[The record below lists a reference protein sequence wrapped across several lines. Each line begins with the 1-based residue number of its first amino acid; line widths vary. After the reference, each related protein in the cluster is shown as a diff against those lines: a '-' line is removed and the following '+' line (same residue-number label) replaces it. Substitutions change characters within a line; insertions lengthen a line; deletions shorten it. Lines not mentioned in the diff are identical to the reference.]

1 MGVFLSRPRA
11 LLFGTLVALA
21 AFAVLPTAA
30 HPEEVIHLAPEDKAA
45 WSPGKL
51 FSWLRPGHNFGERR
65 IQVET
70 TPPGAMLDLFYVRA
84 NFQKAYEQAQAPV
97 TIVLPRRVEAT
108 DRDSV
113 TIRAFLDGYRQK
125 EVNVR
130 VHDSRDHVLL
140 ELEPLPNTLGALS
153 LVGFGGRTALSFLT
167 EVPAEVRIQN
177 ARSGFRVILNETAL
191 GPGLGDAL
199 AGLRGPG
206 IAGIEAQQVGNDL
219 LVSVELAEPQGEP
232 PVLRQRIGH
241 DPVRDLHVFTVDLLP
256 ADGGAAAVEA
266 ARAAL
271 ERLRP
276 EDVTGCALAFE
287 DALRA
292 QLDPSGL
299 ARALA
304 PRGAFTDPYYR
315 AAMRRLGEL
324 SPAGVVAMAD
334 GSRYRTAIPL
344 ELSAAV
350 SDAAAARGYL
360 ALLRAWV
367 RELEPPDARDFALR
381 SLIAPEMPPEDFARA
396 LARAREAEARCRSG
410 SL

>member
-1 MGVFLSRPRA
+1 MSGSRASILGIA
-11 LLFGTLVALA
+11 L
-21 AFAVLPTAA
+21 AFAVAA
-30 HPEEVIHLAPEDKAA
+30 AVAASPRAGAEEVIHLAPEDKAA

-65 IQVET
+65 IRVET

-97 TIVLPRRVEAT
+97 TVVLPKRVEAT
-108 DRDSV
+108 GRDSV
-113 TIRAFLDGYRQK
+113 TIRAFLEGYRQK

-130 VHDSRDHVLL
+130 VHDDRDHVLL
-140 ELEPLPNTLGALS
+140 ELEPLPNTLRSVS
-153 LVGFGGRTALSFLT
+153 LVGFGGRTALSLLT
-167 EVPAEVRIQN
+167 EVPAEVRIQK

-191 GPGLGDAL
+191 GPGVAEVLQ
-199 AGLRGPG
+199 GLRGPG
-206 IAGIEAQQVGNDL
+206 IAGVEAHQVGNDL
-219 LVSVELAEPQGEP
+219 LVSVDLVDPEGEP
-232 PVLRQRIGH
+232 PVLRQRIGR
-241 DPVRDLHVFTVDLLP
+241 DPVRDLDVFTVDMLP
-256 ADGGAAAVEA
+256 ADGGAASVEA

-271 ERLRP
+271 QRIRP

-292 QLDPSGL
+292 ELDPSEL
-299 ARALA
+299 SRALV

-324 SPAGVVAMAD
+324 SPAGVVAMA
-334 GSRYRTAIPL
+334 GGARYHTAVPL
-344 ELSAAV
+344 ELSAAL

-360 ALLRAWV
+360 AILRAWV
-367 RELEPPDARDFALR
+367 RELEPPEARDFALR
-381 SLIAPEMPPEDFARA
+381 SLIAPEMPPEDFTRA

-410 SL
+410 SP

>member
-1 MGVFLSRPRA
+1 MSRSRA
-11 LLFGTLVALA
+11 LLLGIALA
-21 AFAVLPTAA
+21 LGAA
-30 HPEEVIHLAPEDKAA
+30 GGAPGLAGAEDVVHLAPEDKAA

-65 IQVET
+65 IRVET

-84 NFQKAYEQAQAPV
+84 NFQKAYEQARAPV
-97 TIVLPRRVEAT
+97 TIVLPKRVEAT

-113 TIRAFLDGYRQK
+113 TIRAFLEGYRQK
-125 EVNVR
+125 EANVR

-140 ELEPLPNTLGALS
+140 ELEPLPNTLVSVS
-153 LVGFGGRTALSFLT
+153 LVGFGGRSALGFLT
-167 EVPAEVRIQN
+167 EVPAEVRIQK

-191 GPGLGDAL
+191 GPGVAESL

-206 IAGIEAQQVGNDL
+206 IAGVLAQQVGNDL
-219 LVSVELAEPQGEP
+219 LVSVDLADPQGEP
-232 PVLRQRIGH
+232 PVLRQRVGR

-256 ADGGAAAVEA
+256 ADGGVAAVEA

-271 ERLRP
+271 QRIRP

-292 QLDPSGL
+292 ELDPSEL

-334 GSRYRTAIPL
+334 GARYHTAIPL
-344 ELSAAV
+344 ELSAAL

-367 RELEPPDARDFALR
+367 RELEPPDSRDFALR
-381 SLIAPEMPPEDFARA
+381 SLLAPEMPPEDFARA
-396 LARAREAEARCRSG
+396 LARAREAEARCHSE